1 MHLRRKVCWCRTSI
15 SNIYIYIYDPTESCN
30 RKDCCK
36 YHKTLKSLLCSSRK
50 KNSRFVCV
58 VIFHTNYYSKSRS
71 RPTTTPLLQFPS
83 LMRVPIR
90 HLLICLAVFDHP
102 GLVVGSPTDVTGKI
116 EDAEILFSKE
126 GPTPVVLQHFDHVI
140 NDVRSYL
147 LSEAVDSG
155 HNELNKSLTQ
165 LLFKRALIEISLKKE
180 ALAIVDLQD
189 VLKLDPLMKPAE
201 NKLVEILVARGILII
216 WSNT

>member
-1 MHLRRKVCWCRTSI
+1 M
-15 SNIYIYIYDPTESCN
+15 
-30 RKDCCK
+30 
-36 YHKTLKSLLCSSRK
+36 LL
-50 KNSRFVCV
+50 V
-58 VIFHTNYYSKSRS
+58 KSRM
-71 RPTTTPLLQFPS
+71 L
-83 LMRVPIR
+83 
-90 HLLICLAVFDHP
+90 
-102 GLVVGSPTDVTGKI
+102 KY
-116 EDAEILFSKE
+116 FSKE